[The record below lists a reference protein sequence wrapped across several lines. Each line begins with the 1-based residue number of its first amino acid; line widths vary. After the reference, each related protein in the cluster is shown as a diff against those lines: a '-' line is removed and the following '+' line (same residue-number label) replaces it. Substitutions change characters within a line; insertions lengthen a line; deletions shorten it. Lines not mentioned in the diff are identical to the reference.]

1 MVGSLTI
8 DLNAGDPTTLV
19 TARHDKFSLVL
30 LGALRLMCRSLQVR
44 GAAEE
49 EICPVRTLSVQDE

>member
-1 MVGSLTI
+1 MTGSLTI
-8 DLNAGDPTTLV
+8 DLNASDPTTLV
-19 TARHDKFSLVL
+19 TAGNDKFSLVL